1 MAVKKYSDGYFVSNL
16 GQEATMAWLYEHA
29 CLRQRGKKL
38 MGLSISQFTLTDMAV
53 KKCSEGYFVSNLG
66 QEETLAW
73 LYKHASLRQR

>member
-1 MAVKKYSDGYFVSNL
+1 
-16 GQEATMAWLYEHA
+16 
-29 CLRQRGKKL
+29 
-38 MGLSISQFTLTDMAV
+38 MGLSLSQLTCTHMAV